1 MLICYKPLAAFRKQ
15 TLDTMEDIMEG
26 PKKLLGMMFLL
37 PRVEDKH
44 RLGGGYSQKDCV
56 RPAESTYAVFLLCS
70 SGALRQEKLELSA
83 QVKRLHATV
92 DHLQGAL
99 NQVHEEVTL

>member
-1 MLICYKPLAAFRKQ
+1 
-15 TLDTMEDIMEG
+15 MEG

-44 RLGGGYSQKDCV
+44 RFGGGVLPERLCATRRKYMC
-56 RPAESTYAVFLLCS
+56 RLLLCS